1 LSLQCATDCALSG
14 KLLPHRATKG
24 QEESIEDLGFAA
36 FPLYR
41 SNILLWNVLIISTT
55 TLGAVV
61 YLDRESDSI
70 PRRATQKNMPTFAAI
85 DIGSNSCR
93 LKIAK
98 VVAHRLRT
106 LAEDREVTRLGASV
120 FESGLVS
127 PEAMAATLR
136 ALKRFQRVVQLHG
149 VDQIRVV
156 ATAAVRDARNAAAF
170 QAWVKAETGWTLEII
185 SGLEE
190 GRLIHLGVM
199 AGGAMG
205 PEPGV
210 GGKVLL
216 VDLGGGSCEITLSEH
231 KRIKETISVPL
242 GAVRLTE
249 EFLSAAPAPPEG
261 LARMRQWIGRELRR
275 AHKKIQPAGVSLAIA
290 TSGTAA
296 ALSDACAGGGKS
308 ANGKAVKGSGKPS
321 GKSVGK
327 MVDRLNQAQMAGLG
341 RAGAGMA
348 PTREVR
354 KLAAKLAKM
363 TLPEREAVPGIGP
376 RRAEIIVAGAEVF
389 AELLSSFGLEGFRY
403 SPLGLRDGILAQML
417 AEQDARATAHREFEQ
432 ERWESVLAT
441 ARRYGVDPRRA
452 EPVRA
457 HVLQLF
463 RELKALHQLP
473 AEYEIWLAAAAM
485 LRETGKFI
493 NHQGHHR
500 HTQYIISSSEIYGYT
515 QLQRTMVSAIARYL
529 GKSRP
534 QPGDR
539 ALRNIPGEEHMRVHR
554 AVVLL
559 RLAEALNQDRASDVL
574 RVGVKLYPK
583 RVYLEVE
590 QGRTGGELEL
600 WSLRKE
606 ANYFREVFGREL
618 FATLK

>member
-1 LSLQCATDCALSG
+1 
-14 KLLPHRATKG
+14 
-24 QEESIEDLGFAA
+24 
-36 FPLYR
+36 
-41 SNILLWNVLIISTT
+41 
-55 TLGAVV
+55 
-61 YLDRESDSI
+61 
-70 PRRATQKNMPTFAAI
+70 MPTFAAI

-98 VVAHRLRT
+98 VVAHQLKT

-127 PEAMAATLR
+127 PEAMALTLR
-136 ALKRFQRVVQLHG
+136 ALKRFQRAVQVHG

-156 ATAAVRDARNAAAF
+156 ATSAMRDARNGAAF

-190 GRLIHLGVM
+190 GRLIHLGVT
-199 AGGAMG
+199 GAEQG
-205 PEPGV
+205 A

-249 EFLSAAPAPPEG
+249 DFLSADPAPADG
-261 LARMRQWIGRELRR
+261 LMRMRRWIQRELRR
-275 AHKKIQPAGVSLAIA
+275 AHRKIQPGKVPLVIA

-296 ALSDACAGGGKS
+296 ALSDAYAAGVKLNRA
-308 ANGKAVKGSGKPS
+308 ANGRTGKRASNAPIDI
-321 GKSVGK
+321 VP
-327 MVDRLNQAQMAGLG
+327 
-341 RAGAGMA
+341 AGA
-348 PTREVR
+348 VR
-354 KLAAKLAKM
+354 KLSKLLAKM
-363 TLPEREAVPGIGP
+363 NLPGREAVPGIGP
-376 RRAEIIVAGAEVF
+376 RRAEIIVAGAEVY
-389 AELLSSFGLEGFRY
+389 AELLDSFGLAGFRY

-417 AEQDARATAHREFEQ
+417 AEQDARATAHKEFEH

-441 ARRYGVDPRRA
+441 ARRYGVDPKQA

-457 HVLQLF
+457 HAVQLY
-463 RELKALHQLP
+463 RELKPLHGLP
-473 AEYEIWLAAAAM
+473 AEYESWLAAAAI
-485 LRETGKFI
+485 LRDTGKFV

-500 HTQYIISSSEIYGYT
+500 HTQYIVSSSEIYGYG
-515 QLQRTMVSAIARYL
+515 QMHRTVVSAIARYL

-539 ALRNIPGEEHMRVHR
+539 ALRNIPAEEHKNVQR

-559 RLAEALNQDRASDVL
+559 RLAVALNQDRASDVL
-574 RVGVKLYPK
+574 RVAVKVYPK
-583 RVYLEVE
+583 RVFLEV
-590 QGRTGGELEL
+590 QPGRTGAELEL

-606 ANYFREVFGREL
+606 ADYFREVFGREL
-618 FATLK
+618 FPTLA